1 MIPEMEP
8 LITKAYFLADKLHNG
23 QKRDSGKPYTWHTN
37 KVADLLCLV
46 TNDPTIVA
54 AGYLHDVLEDCEITY
69 AELRQEMGDR
79 VADLVFEVTKKG
91 ENCFPNLKSRDAFLI
106 KFADRLQNLS
116 DMVTWNDGRKQRYMN
131 KSIFWLQTPVPNTE
145 KNR

>member
-54 AGYLHDVLEDCEITY
+54 AGYLHDVL
-69 AELRQEMGDR
+69 
-79 VADLVFEVTKKG
+79 EVTKKG